1 MTTRDTDTIF
11 SAENRNT
18 TSELN
23 QDDLLINIATQ
34 AGTIEEEV
42 SEETLAERVLRLRKE
57 IEYHTHRYYVLDDPE
72 ISDAAFDSLMRE
84 LRDLEQ
90 AHPSLQD
97 PSSPTQR
104 VGGAVGNQFEPV
116 VHEQRMYSLD
126 NAMNFEEL
134 DAWMERTEAALGS
147 FVPLVCELKID
158 GSSLA
163 LTYEQGKLVR
173 AATRGDGTT
182 GEDVTVNV
190 RTVHDVPLRLMEK
203 GLKHIY
209 HEIPSIELRGEIYM
223 PKSSFE
229 SLNEQAQALGNKTFA
244 NPRNAAAGSLRQKDP
259 TITAQRDLSTFM
271 YAIAREA
278 SIEATSQWELLSWLR
293 ECGFHVNPDVRRCF
307 SAREVHDFCR
317 ECLDKRADLP
327 YEIDG
332 VVVKVDSFAQ
342 QEELGYTARAPRWAI
357 AYKFPPEEKTTV
369 LRDITVQVGR
379 TGACTPVAELDP
391 VLVAGSTVAR
401 ATLHNED
408 EVQRKDVR
416 IGDTVIVRKAG
427 DVIPEVLGPI
437 LSLRPDNTQVWSMPK
452 ECPSCGSP
460 LVREEGEAAYRCVS
474 LDCPAQAQERLMHWA
489 SRGALDIE
497 GMGEE
502 LIAKLIEADLLHDVA
517 DFYKLTFEQL
527 EMLDMGRVTIKGE
540 PIVLG
545 PVMAEKLVAAIE
557 ESKHRSLAKVIFGLG
572 IRHVGKTMAETIT
585 RVYPSMDAL
594 LSAKVDD
601 LAHIEG
607 VGIIIAQSIHD
618 FLSNDVNLEVIERL
632 TQAGLPMAQEVSE
645 PSLPQTLDGLTFVLT
660 GSLVESGMTRDE
672 AGARLKAYG
681 AKVSSSV
688 SKKTSY
694 VICGE
699 AAGSKRTKAESLGV
713 PILTERDF
721 LQIIE
726 TGKIPSP
733 EEQNHETG
741 LFSGSSE

>member
-1 MTTRDTDTIF
+1 MSNSAVDT
-11 SAENRNT
+11 
-18 TSELN
+18 
-23 QDDLLINIATQ
+23 
-34 AGTIEEEV
+34 V

-84 LRDLEQ
+84 LRDIEQ
-90 AHPSLQD
+90 AHPELQD

-104 VGGAVGNQFEPV
+104 VGGAVGNQFAPV

-190 RTVHDVPLRLMEK
+190 RTVHDVPLRLMDAGYK
-203 GLKHIY
+203 GIRAG
-209 HEIPSIELRGEIYM
+209 IPSIELRGEIYM

-229 SLNEQAQALGNKTFA
+229 SLNAQAEALGTKTFA
-244 NPRNAAAGSLRQKDP
+244 NPRNAAAGSLRQKDASV
-259 TITAQRDLSTFM
+259 TAERDLSTFM

-278 SIEATSQWELLSWLR
+278 SIEAAGQWELLEWLR
-293 ECGFHVNPDVRRCF
+293 ACGFHVNPDVRRCT
-307 SAREVHDFCR
+307 SAQEVHAFCK
-317 ECLDKRADLP
+317 ECLEKRESLP

-332 VVVKVDSFAQ
+332 VVVKVDSFAL

-427 DVIPEVLGPI
+427 DVIPEVLRPI
-437 LSLRPDNTQVWSMPK
+437 LSLRPADAKVWTMPNV
-452 ECPSCGSP
+452 CPSCGSP

-502 LIAKLIEADLLHDVA
+502 LIAKLIDAGLLHDVA
-517 DFYKLTFEQL
+517 DFYQLTFEQL
-527 EMLDMGRVTIKGE
+527 ESLDMGRVTTKGE
-540 PIVLG
+540 AIVLG
-545 PVMAEKLVAAIE
+545 PVMAKKLVAAIE
-557 ESKHRSLAKVIFGLG
+557 ESKTRTLANVVFGLG

-585 RVYPSMDAL
+585 RVYPSMDDL
-594 LSAKVDD
+594 RLAKVED
-601 LAHIEG
+601 LANIEG
-607 VGIIIAQSIHD
+607 VGEIIAQSIHD
-618 FLSNDVNLEVIERL
+618 FLQNEANLEVIERL
-632 TQAGLPMAQEVSE
+632 AKAGLPMTQEIE
-645 PSLPQTLDGLTFVLT
+645 APALPQTLEGMTFVLT

-672 AGARLKAYG
+672 AGEKLKAYG

-721 LQIIE
+721 LQLIE
-726 TGKIPSP
+726 TGLIPSA
-733 EEQNHETG
+733 EERSGESG
-741 LFSGSSE
+741 LFAASES

>member
-1 MTTRDTDTIF
+1 MSN
-11 SAENRNT
+11 SAEDT
-18 TSELN
+18 
-23 QDDLLINIATQ
+23 
-34 AGTIEEEV
+34 V

-84 LRDLEQ
+84 LRDIEQ
-90 AHPSLQD
+90 AHPELQD

-104 VGGAVGNQFEPV
+104 VGGAVGNQFAPV

-190 RTVHDVPLRLMEK
+190 RTVHDVPLRLMDEGYK
-203 GLKHIY
+203 GIHAG
-209 HEIPSIELRGEIYM
+209 IPSVELRGEIYM

-229 SLNEQAQALGNKTFA
+229 SLNAQAEAMGTKTFA
-244 NPRNAAAGSLRQKDP
+244 NPRNAAAGSLRQKDASV
-259 TITAQRDLSTFM
+259 TAERDLSTFM

-278 SIEATSQWELLSWLR
+278 SIEATGQWELLEWLR
-293 ECGFHVNPDVRRCF
+293 ACGFHVNPDVRRCT
-307 SAREVHDFCR
+307 SAKEVHEFCK
-317 ECLDKRADLP
+317 ECLEKRESLP

-332 VVVKVDSFAQ
+332 VVVKVDSFAL

-427 DVIPEVLGPI
+427 DVIPEVLRPI
-437 LSLRPDNTQVWSMPK
+437 LSLRPADAKVWTMPK
-452 ECPSCGSP
+452 VCPSCGSP

-502 LIAKLIEADLLHDVA
+502 LIAKLIDAGLLHDVA
-517 DFYKLTFEQL
+517 DFYQLTYEQL
-527 EMLDMGRVTIKGE
+527 ENLNMGRVTTKGE
-540 PIVLG
+540 AIVLG
-545 PVMAEKLVAAIE
+545 PVMAKKLIAAIE
-557 ESKHRSLAKVIFGLG
+557 ESKTRTLANVVFGLG

-585 RVYPSMDAL
+585 RVYSSMDAL
-594 LSAKVDD
+594 RAAKVED
-601 LAHIEG
+601 LANIEG
-607 VGIIIAQSIHD
+607 VGEIIAQSIHD
-618 FLSNDVNLEVIERL
+618 FLKNDTNLEVIQRL
-632 TQAGLPMAQEVSE
+632 AEAGLPMTQQIEA
-645 PSLPQTLDGLTFVLT
+645 PALLQTLEGMTFVLT
-660 GSLVESGMTRDE
+660 GTLVESGMTRDE
-672 AGARLKAYG
+672 AGEKLKAYG

-713 PILTERDF
+713 PILTEQDF
-721 LQIIE
+721 LQLI
-726 TGKIPSP
+726 K
-733 EEQNHETG
+733 TG
-741 LFSGSSE
+741 LVPSAEERSGESGLFASNES

>member
-1 MTTRDTDTIF
+1 MVDTGSD
-11 SAENRNT
+11 
-18 TSELN
+18 LN
-23 QDDLLINIATQ
+23 QS
-34 AGTIEEEV
+34 V
-42 SEETLAERVLRLRKE
+42 SEETLAERVLRLRRE

-72 ISDAAFDSLMRE
+72 ISDSAFDSLMRE
-84 LRDLEQ
+84 LKDIED
-90 AHPSLQD
+90 AHPELRD

-104 VGGAVGNQFEPV
+104 VGGEIGNQFEPV
-116 VHEQRMYSLD
+116 VHERRMYSLD

-190 RTVHDVPLRLMEK
+190 RTVHDVPLRLMDK
-203 GLKHIY
+203 GYKGVR
-209 HEIPSIELRGEIYM
+209 EGIPSIELRGEIYM
-223 PKSSFE
+223 PKSSFD
-229 SLNEQAQALGNKTFA
+229 SLNKQAEALGTKTFA

-259 TITAQRDLSTFM
+259 SVTAERDLSTFM

-278 SIEATSQWELLSWLR
+278 SIEASSQWELLSWLR
-293 ECGFHVNPDVRRCF
+293 ECGCHVNPDVRLCA
-307 SAREVHDFCR
+307 SASEVHEFCR
-317 ECLDKRADLP
+317 ECLEKRSDLP

-332 VVVKVDSFAQ
+332 VVVKVNSFAL
-342 QEELGYTARAPRWAI
+342 QEELGFTARAPRWAI
-357 AYKFPPEEKTTV
+357 AYKFPPEEKTTI

-391 VLVAGSTVAR
+391 VLVAGSTVSR

-416 IGDTVIVRKAG
+416 IGDTVIIRKAG
-427 DVIPEVLGPI
+427 DVIPEVLRPI
-437 LSLRPDNTQVWSMPK
+437 LSLRPEHAQVWKMPST
-452 ECPSCGSP
+452 CPSCGSP

-502 LIAKLIEADLLHDVA
+502 LIGKLIEADLLHDVA
-517 DFYKLTFEQL
+517 DFYQLTFDQL
-527 EMLDMGRVTIKGE
+527 EQLDMGRTNIKGE
-540 PIVLG
+540 SIVLG
-545 PVMAEKLVAAIE
+545 PVMAKKLIEAIE
-557 ESKHRSLAKVIFGLG
+557 DSKKRTLSNVVFGLG
-572 IRHVGKTMAETIT
+572 IRHVGKTMAQTIT
-585 RVYPSMDAL
+585 RVYPSMHELRQAQ
-594 LSAKVDD
+594 VDD
-601 LAHIEG
+601 LANIEG
-607 VGIIIAQSIHD
+607 VGVIIAQSIHD
-618 FLSNDVNLEVIERL
+618 FLHNDTNLQVIKRL
-632 TQAGLPMAQEVSE
+632 ADVGVPMTQEVE
-645 PSLPQTLDGLTFVLT
+645 TPSVPQTLEGMTFVLT
-660 GSLVESGMTRDE
+660 GTLVESGLTRDE
-672 AGARLKAYG
+672 AGEKLKAYG

-721 LQIIE
+721 LELIE
-726 TGKIPSP
+726 TGLVPSSQDRM
-733 EEQNHETG
+733 EDTG
-741 LFSGSSE
+741 LFAGLNE

>member
-1 MTTRDTDTIF
+1 MQD
-11 SAENRNT
+11 SAHET
-18 TSELN
+18 
-23 QDDLLINIATQ
+23 
-34 AGTIEEEV
+34 
-42 SEETLAERVLRLRKE
+42 EETLADRVVRLRRE
-57 IEYHTHRYYVLDDPE
+57 IEYHKHRYYVLDDPE

-84 LRDLEQ
+84 LRDLEE
-90 AHPSLQD
+90 AHPELQD

-134 DAWMERTEAALGS
+134 DAWMERTESALGS

-190 RTVHDVPLRLMEK
+190 RTVHDVPLRLMDSGYK
-203 GLKHIY
+203 GIHPG
-209 HEIPSIELRGEIYM
+209 IPSIELRGEIYM
-223 PKSSFE
+223 PKSSFDA
-229 SLNEQAQALGNKTFA
+229 LNEQAEAQGSKTFA

-259 TITAQRDLSTFM
+259 SITAERDLSTFM

-293 ECGFHVNPDVRRCF
+293 ECGFHVNPDVRLCTN
-307 SAREVHDFCR
+307 AKEVHEFCH
-317 ECLDKRADLP
+317 ECLEKRADLP

-332 VVVKVDSFAQ
+332 VVVKVDSFAL

-427 DVIPEVLGPI
+427 DVIPEVLRPI
-437 LSLRPDNTQVWSMPK
+437 LSLRPADAKVWTMPDV
-452 ECPSCGSP
+452 CPSCGSP

-474 LDCPAQAQERLMHWA
+474 LECPAQAQERLMHWA

-502 LIAKLIEADLLHDVA
+502 LIGKLIDAGLLHDVA
-517 DFYKLTFEQL
+517 DFYQLTFEQL
-527 EMLDMGRVTIKGE
+527 EQLDMGRLTMKGE

-545 PVMAEKLVAAIE
+545 PVMAKKLIAAIE
-557 ESKHRSLAKVIFGLG
+557 ESKSRTLANVVFGLG

-594 LSAKVDD
+594 RNAKVDD
-601 LAHIEG
+601 LANIEG
-607 VGIIIAQSIHD
+607 VGVIIAQSIHD
-618 FLSNDVNLEVIERL
+618 FLKSEKNLEVIARL
-632 TQAGLPMAQEVSE
+632 ADAGLPMTQEIE
-645 PSLPQTLDGLTFVLT
+645 KPALPQTLEGMTFVLT
-660 GSLVESGMTRDE
+660 GTLVESGLTRDE
-672 AGARLKAYG
+672 AGEKLKAYG

-713 PILTERDF
+713 PILTEQDF
-721 LQIIE
+721 LRLIE
-726 TGKIPSP
+726 TGLIPTAGERS
-733 EEQNHETG
+733 NDTG
-741 LFSGSSE
+741 LFAESNE

>member
-1 MTTRDTDTIF
+1 MSN
-11 SAENRNT
+11 SAEDT
-18 TSELN
+18 
-23 QDDLLINIATQ
+23 
-34 AGTIEEEV
+34 V

-84 LRDLEQ
+84 LRDIEQ
-90 AHPSLQD
+90 AHPELQD

-104 VGGAVGNQFEPV
+104 VGGAVGNQFAPV

-190 RTVHDVPLRLMEK
+190 RTVHDVPLRLMDEGYK
-203 GLKHIY
+203 GIHAG
-209 HEIPSIELRGEIYM
+209 IPSVELRGEIYM

-229 SLNEQAQALGNKTFA
+229 SLNAQAEAMGTKTFA
-244 NPRNAAAGSLRQKDP
+244 NPRNAAAGSLRQKDASV
-259 TITAQRDLSTFM
+259 TAERDLSTFM

-278 SIEATSQWELLSWLR
+278 SIEATGQWELLEWLR
-293 ECGFHVNPDVRRCF
+293 ACGFHVNPDVRRCT
-307 SAREVHDFCR
+307 SAKEVHEFCK
-317 ECLDKRADLP
+317 ECLEKRESLP

-332 VVVKVDSFAQ
+332 VVVKVDSFAL

-427 DVIPEVLGPI
+427 DVIPEVLRPI
-437 LSLRPDNTQVWSMPK
+437 LSLRPADAKVWTMPK
-452 ECPSCGSP
+452 VCPSCGSP

-502 LIAKLIEADLLHDVA
+502 LIAKLIDASLLHDVA
-517 DFYKLTFEQL
+517 DFYQLTYEQL
-527 EMLDMGRVTIKGE
+527 ENLNMGRVTTKGE
-540 PIVLG
+540 AIVLG
-545 PVMAEKLVAAIE
+545 PVMAKKLIAAIE
-557 ESKHRSLAKVIFGLG
+557 ESKTRTLANVVFGLG

-585 RVYPSMDAL
+585 RVYSSMDAL
-594 LSAKVDD
+594 RAAKVED
-601 LAHIEG
+601 LANIEG
-607 VGIIIAQSIHD
+607 VGEIIAQSIHD
-618 FLSNDVNLEVIERL
+618 FLKNDTNLEVIQRL
-632 TQAGLPMAQEVSE
+632 AEAGLPMTQQIEA
-645 PSLPQTLDGLTFVLT
+645 PALPQTLEGMTFVLT
-660 GSLVESGMTRDE
+660 GTLVESGMTRDE
-672 AGARLKAYG
+672 AGEKLKAYG

-713 PILTERDF
+713 PILTEQDF
-721 LQIIE
+721 LQLIE
-726 TGKIPSP
+726 TGLVPSTD
-733 EEQNHETG
+733 ERSGESG
-741 LFSGSSE
+741 LFASNES